1 MENMQGREQAQAL
14 VYQFKY
20 LKDQRD
26 MFAQQL
32 EIINASLSNLLNT
45 KNTVEN
51 LKNIEEGEEILIPIG
66 GMVALNANIKNTKK
80 VLLYVNQDVVIE
92 KDLDGSIEFIDKL
105 IAQHNEQIQFVSSQI
120 QKLEANLQEMSQMF
134 QNSGFQ

>member
-1 MENMQGREQAQAL
+1 MQGREQAQAL

-45 KNTVEN
+45 KNTIEN

-66 GMVALNANIKNTKK
+66 GMIALNANIKNTKK